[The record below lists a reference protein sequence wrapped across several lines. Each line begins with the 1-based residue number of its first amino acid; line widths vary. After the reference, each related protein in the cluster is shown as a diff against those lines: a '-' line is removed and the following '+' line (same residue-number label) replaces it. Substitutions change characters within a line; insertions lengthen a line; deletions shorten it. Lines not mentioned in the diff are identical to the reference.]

1 MLELFKA
8 GGTVMYP
15 LLLCSLA
22 ALAIGIERFWAL
34 RRERVVP
41 KQLVS
46 QVWQWARKGELDNKK
61 IAQLR
66 VHSPLGELLAAGV
79 MARAQ
84 GRDIAKQ
91 LISETGRRVVVEMER
106 FVGALG
112 TIAMISPL
120 LGLLGTVIG
129 IIKMFA
135 AARAGGMGNMEALAG
150 GIGEALITTAAGL
163 FVAIPATMLYRAL
176 QRRIDELVCQ
186 LEQEATKMV
195 DYLFDDKASA
205 P

>member
-1 MLELFKA
+1 
-8 GGTVMYP
+8 V
-15 LLLCSLA
+15 
-22 ALAIGIERFWAL
+22 AIGIERFWAL
-34 RRERVVP
+34 RRDRVVP
-41 KQLVS
+41 KQLVT
-46 QVWQWARKGELDNKK
+46 QVWQWLRKGELDNKK
-61 IAQLR
+61 MAQLR
-66 VHSPLGELLAAGV
+66 AHSPLGELLAAGV
-79 MARAQ
+79 LAKGQ
-84 GRDIAKQ
+84 GRDAAKQ
-91 LISETGRRVVVEMER
+91 SISEAGRRVVVEMER

-112 TIAMISPL
+112 TIAMIAPL
-120 LGLLGTVIG
+120 MGLLGTVIG

-195 DYLFDDKASA
+195 DFLFDDKAQA
-205 P
+205 Q

>member
-1 MLELFKA
+1 MFHA
-8 GGTVMYP
+8 GGSLMYP

-34 RRERVVP
+34 RRERVAP
-41 KQLVS
+41 KQLVQ
-46 QVWQWARKGELDNKK
+46 QVWQWVRKGELDNKK
-61 IAQLR
+61 LAQLR
-66 VHSPLGELLAAGV
+66 THSPLGELLAAGIAV
-79 MARAQ
+79 KGQ
-84 GRDIAKQ
+84 NRDLVKQ
-91 LISETGRRVVVEMER
+91 AIGEAGRRVVVEMER
-106 FVGALG
+106 FVGFLG

-186 LEQEATKMV
+186 LELEATRLV
-195 DYLFDDKASA
+195 DYMFGEQSS
-205 P
+205 